1 MNTDFNK
8 LKQSS
13 MYSVYTCLY
22 LDLLVRI
29 GLSIDDVSLVFSDNI
44 GQLASSPD
52 SGVYTLEQ

>member
-1 MNTDFNK
+1 
-8 LKQSS
+8 